1 MQVTQ
6 SLDASADGA
15 AAVRLSVHLAI
26 ASPGLPGVAFEGQ
39 LPGLFAKPQLAQA
52 DIAPPAHSH
61 MCMGCE
67 FELRALH
74 SAERHG
80 SSNTLI
86 GKADVHSE
94 SRSMW
99 LTMAEL
105 LSVWRGSAALVDGV
119 PCLAVA
125 DA

>member
-6 SLDASADGA
+6 SLGASAAGA
-15 AAVRLSVHLAI
+15 AAVRLSVQLAN
-26 ASPGLPGVAFEGQ
+26 ASPGLPDVAFERQ

-52 DIAPPAHSH
+52 DIAPPVHSH
-61 MCMGCE
+61 KCTWAADLTQGC
-67 FELRALH
+67 
-74 SAERHG
+74 SQC
-80 SSNTLI
+80 
-86 GKADVHSE
+86 KATRKQQRTGRKDVHAD
-94 SRSMW
+94 SRSMR

-105 LSVWRGSAALVDGV
+105 ISVWHGNTALVDGV